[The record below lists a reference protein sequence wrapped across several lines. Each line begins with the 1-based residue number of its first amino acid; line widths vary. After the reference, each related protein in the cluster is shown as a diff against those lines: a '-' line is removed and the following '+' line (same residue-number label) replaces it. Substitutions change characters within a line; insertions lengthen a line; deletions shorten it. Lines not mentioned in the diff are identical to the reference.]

1 MSSTHLSLHF
11 HIIFATKDRLPSI
24 ASLWRGEMH
33 AFLGGVLREMGAF
46 PQCVGGIADHVHIL
60 AGLKATHC
68 LANVMRDLKR
78 ASSEWVHECIGDR
91 TFGWQEGYGA
101 FTVSASMREDV
112 RHYIERQAEHH
123 RTRTFGEEYL
133 ELLQKSGVAFDEKY
147 LD

>member
-1 MSSTHLSLHF
+1 MRRRNRGSRAYSCRIEGHALSRERD
-11 HIIFATKDRLPSI
+11 ARLETCVV
-24 ASLWRGEMH
+24 G
-33 AFLGGVLREMGAF
+33 MGAREHR
-46 PQCVGGIADHVHIL
+46 GSHVWL
-60 AGLKATHC
+60 AG
-68 LANVMRDLKR
+68 R
-78 ASSEWVHECIGDR
+78 
-91 TFGWQEGYGA
+91 A